1 MPTIE
6 EELTVALKAQYDLD
20 NRPDIT
26 NDAVNEIKNSIIF
39 QYNWEELLQ
48 SGPVALTSIGSCFIA
63 CTSKGS
69 DHIQLDPLE
78 GKEFQYI
85 KHKSL
90 NANLMDSANYGCE
103 AFLKAERS
111 MLFVKQVSGRV
122 SKGVADV
129 VDILMDEQAAKTQL
143 ASRLIMIKVAADDC
157 YDKVKEI
164 DEKFERWLLHCMEL
178 HAACM
183 QTQSTNAERLST
195 TERNMAV
202 AQAFFDKKKTTV
214 DETREITQN
223 FAKQVEAATETFKRA
238 SDAYPSGWGILG
250 QQIVG
255 SLVETATTAVRLTV
269 KAFAFG
275 LSPVASSVDMFHN
288 LVHGG
293 ENAPPNPPTSSA
305 PKPTEPPHAEDLANL
320 YILKSIPY
328 FEQLNAILTKGKNGG
343 VNWADASGK
352 DGRAAQSSYYV
363 KSMLQSEFDDFRT
376 VASRMNP
383 SQTLLSAFVVALKI
397 ATAIH
402 EIVEKSAR
410 IGLNFPEANSQEVKD
425 WQQQW
430 LPVYLS
436 LHKLLATARSQPG
449 TAASGLPIMA
459 GTEDPAITIGK
470 TKTLT
475 AAQASLD
482 AAKYRLSTT
491 QKHLSATQDLYQKSS
506 QKMIEQQNKLSK
518 IQADIKRLSTTTA
531 DLNEVKRILIRAIEL
546 IAQMKSQIANLCR
559 FFGAIGAT
567 VDAVVKYN
575 VQPFI
580 DDITATT
587 NDPTARQSSIAGY
600 NYTDLTR
607 TMIYQAVVTIQ
618 AYFSVFADIASM
630 WSELSRE
637 DIMPGLTLVDM
648 MSLPQNNEEQ
658 QLKMDELQNWTQK
671 AQDHITQ
678 VAAKKR
684 AEIIDQMGVR
694 IKNIEATTKMLPP
707 APAVEAAIE
716 EGTQAAAQAGEDK
729 ITHNDAASPLK
740 RFSMKT

>member
-78 GKEFQYI
+78 GKEFQ
-85 KHKSL
+85 HKSL

-122 SKGVADV
+122 SKGVH
-129 VDILMDEQAAKTQL
+129 EQAAKTQL

-430 LPVYLS
+430 LP
-436 LHKLLATARSQPG
+436 
-449 TAASGLPIMA
+449 LPIMA

-678 VAAKKR
+678 VAAK
-684 AEIIDQMGVR
+684 APEIIDQMGVR

>member
-1 MPTIE
+1 MASIE
-6 EELTVALKAQYDLD
+6 EELDVALKARYDLD

-26 NDAVNEIKNSIIF
+26 NDAVDEIKNSIIF

-69 DHIQLDPLE
+69 DHIQLDPPE
-78 GKEFQYI
+78 GKEYQHI
-85 KHKSL
+85 IHKSL
-90 NANLMDSANYGCE
+90 NANLMDSANYGRE
-103 AFLKAERS
+103 AFLKAERN
-111 MLFVKQVSGRV
+111 MLFVKQVSGQV
-122 SKGVADV
+122 SKRVANV
-129 VDILMDEQAAKTQL
+129 VDILMDEQAARTRL
-143 ASRLIMIKVAADDC
+143 ASQLTMVKVAADDC
-157 YDKVKEI
+157 YTKVKEI

-178 HAACM
+178 HAACI
-183 QTQSTNAERLST
+183 QTQSTNAERLNT

-202 AQAFFDKKKTTV
+202 AQTFFDSQKTTV
-214 DETREITQN
+214 DKTREITEN
-223 FAKQVEAATETFKRA
+223 FAKQVEVATETFKRA
-238 SDAYPSGWGILG
+238 SDAFPSGWEVLG
-250 QQIVG
+250 QQLVG
-255 SLVETATTAVRLTV
+255 ALVETATGALRLTV

-275 LSPVASSVDMFHN
+275 TNPVASSIDMFHN

-293 ENAPPNPPTSSA
+293 ENGPPNPPTPSA
-305 PKPTEPPHAEDLANL
+305 PKPTEPPHAEDPANL
-320 YILKSIPY
+320 YILRSIPH
-328 FEQLNAILTKGKNGG
+328 FEQVNAILTKGKKGG
-343 VNWADASGK
+343 VNWEDASGK

-363 KSMLQSEFDDFRT
+363 KSMLQSDFDDFRT
-376 VASRMNP
+376 VATRLDP
-383 SQTLLSAFVVALKI
+383 SQTLLNAFVVALKI
-397 ATAIH
+397 TTEIH

-410 IGLNFPEANSQEVKD
+410 ISRSFPQANSQEVKD

-436 LHKLLATARSQPG
+436 LQKLLATARSQPG

-459 GTEDPAITIGK
+459 GTEDPANTIGK
-470 TKTLT
+470 TKTLSV
-475 AAQASLD
+475 AQASLD
-482 AAKYRLSTT
+482 AAKHRLSTT

-506 QKMIEQQNKLSK
+506 QKMIEQQNKLSQ

-580 DDITATT
+580 DDITAIT
-587 NDPTARQSSIAGY
+587 NDPTVKQSSIAGY

-630 WSELSRE
+630 WSELCSE
-637 DIMPGLTLVDM
+637 DIMPGLELVDM
-648 MSLPQNNEEQ
+648 MSQSKNNEEQ
-658 QLKMDELQNWTQK
+658 QLKMDELQKWTQK

-684 AEIIDQMGVR
+684 AEIIDKMGVR

-716 EGTQAAAQAGEDK
+716 EGTQAAAQAGEDE
-729 ITHNDAASPLK
+729 IIHNAAASPLK